1 MVLGLICSTYQS
13 FRVLR
18 RPGRFVQEYVQ
29 SASHARALRAG
40 AYHSITLLSPLPQA
54 AWGAAIT
61 DGVAASAGWL
71 DFVPPMQPEP
81 VRFPRRGL
89 DQRFAVL
96 LMQSSY
102 RAVDALD
109 FIPMV
114 CGLSPVVLSTVGMMT
129 PSIHLVCVRTS

>member
-1 MVLGLICSTYQS
+1 M
-13 FRVLR
+13 
-18 RPGRFVQEYVQ
+18 
-29 SASHARALRAG
+29 AAALW
-40 AYHSITLLSPLPQA
+40 LQA
-54 AWGAAIT
+54 AWSAAIT
-61 DGVAASAGWL
+61 DGLAASSGWL
-71 DFVPPMQPEP
+71 DLVPPAPPEP

-114 CGLSPVVLSTVGMMT
+114 WHASDLWG
-129 PSIHLVCVRTS
+129 

>member
-1 MVLGLICSTYQS
+1 
-13 FRVLR
+13 
-18 RPGRFVQEYVQ
+18 
-29 SASHARALRAG
+29 
-40 AYHSITLLSPLPQA
+40 
-54 AWGAAIT
+54 
-61 DGVAASAGWL
+61 
-71 DFVPPMQPEP
+71 VPPMQPEP

-114 CGLSPVVLSTVGMMT
+114 RLRAA
-129 PSIHLVCVRTS
+129 RTRTHR

>member
-1 MVLGLICSTYQS
+1 MRMS
-13 FRVLR
+13 FCI
-18 RPGRFVQEYVQ
+18 
-29 SASHARALRAG
+29 SA
-40 AYHSITLLSPLPQA
+40 QA
-54 AWGAAIT
+54 AWGAVIT
-61 DGVAASAGWL
+61 DGLASSSGWL
-71 DFVPPMQPEP
+71 DVLPIAPPEP

-114 CGLSPVVLSTVGMMT
+114 SPEGRQLLDSAKPM
-129 PSIHLVCVRTS
+129 PVCAAGS